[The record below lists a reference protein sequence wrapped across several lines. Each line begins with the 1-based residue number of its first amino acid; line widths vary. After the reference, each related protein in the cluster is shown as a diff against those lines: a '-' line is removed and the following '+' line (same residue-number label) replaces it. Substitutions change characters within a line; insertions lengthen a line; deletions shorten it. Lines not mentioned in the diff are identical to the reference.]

1 LGCQPAPAPSPARQT
16 TVTVNGAATDGAAP
30 ARPDQIEQAIGSTP
44 AAARLQE
51 ISGAL
56 LEYYAIHDHLPSVL
70 ADLQSLSDLEQPLNF
85 VSPTSGKPYVYVPA
99 GLKSPSDSRQI
110 IVYDP
115 TPDATGLRNVILLRR
130 PHARESAATW
140 VDRMPEGVFNQ
151 YIR

>member
-1 LGCQPAPAPSPARQT
+1 M
-16 TVTVNGAATDGAAP
+16 TVMVNGAATDGAAP
-30 ARPDQIEQAIGSTP
+30 VRPDQIEQAIGSNP

-56 LEYYAIHDHLPSVL
+56 LEYSAIHGHLPSAL
-70 ADLQSLSDLEQPLNF
+70 TDLQSLPDLEQPLNF
-85 VSPTSGKPYVYVPA
+85 VSPTSGTAYVYVPE
-99 GLKSPSDSRQI
+99 GLKSPSDPRQI

-115 TPDATGLRNVILLRR
+115 APDATGLRNVILLRR
-130 PHARESAATW
+130 PHARENAATW